1 MKKIFSIAMCMLA
14 VFACA
19 TFISCGDDDN
29 NSNDNAAVVTPEK
42 QSTTDSPVYW
52 TTDAS
57 FSASKVIVM
66 EFVSDSKV
74 IRREYKN
81 NVLKEKGEF
90 AFAINGN
97 TITITG
103 DFGNGNGQQ
112 TVSASISWTE
122 TTLVVDMGEETETYT
137 KVTSIPYSDK

>member
-1 MKKIFSIAMCMLA
+1 MKKFLSIALCMLA
-14 VFACA
+14 IFACA
-19 TFISCGDDDN
+19 TLVSCGDDDN
-29 NSNDNAAVVTPEK
+29 NSNNNSTVVTPEK

-74 IRREYKN
+74 VRREYKN

-103 DFGNGNGQQ
+103 DFGNGQQ

-122 TTLVVDMGEETETYT
+122 TTLVVDMGEETETFF
-137 KVTSIPYSDK
+137 KATSIPYSDK

>member
-1 MKKIFSIAMCMLA
+1 MKKFLSIVMCLMALCA
-14 VFACA
+14 SA
-19 TFISCGDDDN
+19 TFVSCGDDDN

-74 IRREYKN
+74 VRREYKN
-81 NVLKEKGEF
+81 NALKSKGEF

-97 TITITG
+97 TITISG
-103 DFGNGNGQQ
+103 DFGNGVQ
-112 TVSASISWTE
+112 TMSASISWTDN
-122 TTLVVDMGEETETYT
+122 TLVVTTPEETETFT
-137 KVTSIPYSDK
+137 KVTSIPYN

>member
-19 TFISCGDDDN
+19 TFVSCGDDD
-29 NSNDNAAVVTPEK
+29 NSNDNAAVVTEDK
-42 QSTTDSPVYW
+42 QSTAENPVYW

-74 IRREYKN
+74 VRREYKN
-81 NVLKEKGEF
+81 NALKSKGEF

-97 TITITG
+97 TITVSG
-103 DFGNGNGQQ
+103 DFGNGVQ
-112 TVSASISWTE
+112 TMSASISWTDN
-122 TTLVVDMGEETETYT
+122 TLVVTTPEETETFT
-137 KVTSIPYSDK
+137 KVTSIPYSEK

>member
-1 MKKIFSIAMCMLA
+1 MKKFLSLALCMLA
-14 VFACA
+14 IFACA
-19 TFISCGDDDN
+19 TFVSCGDDD

-57 FSASKVIVM
+57 FSATKVIVM

-74 IRREYKN
+74 VRREYKN
-81 NVLKEKGEF
+81 NALKSKGEF

-103 DFGNGNGQQ
+103 DFGNGVQ
-112 TVSASISWTE
+112 TMSASISWTDN
-122 TTLVVDMGEETETYT
+122 TLVVTTPEETETFT
-137 KVTSIPYSDK
+137 KVASIPYSDK

>member
-1 MKKIFSIAMCMLA
+1 MKKFLSIALCMLA
-14 VFACA
+14 FCACA
-19 TFISCGDDDN
+19 TFVSCGDDDN

-66 EFVSDSKV
+66 EFISDSKV
-74 IRREYKN
+74 VRREYKN

-103 DFGNGNGQQ
+103 DFGNGVQ
-112 TVSASISWTE
+112 TMSASISWTDN
-122 TTLVVDMGEETETYT
+122 TLVVTTPEETETFT
-137 KVTSIPYSDK
+137 KVASIPYSDK

>member
-1 MKKIFSIAMCMLA
+1 MKKFLSLALCMLA
-14 VFACA
+14 IFACA
-19 TFISCGDDDN
+19 TFVSCGDDD

-74 IRREYKN
+74 VRREYKN
-81 NVLKEKGEF
+81 NVLKSKGEF

-103 DFGNGNGQQ
+103 DFGNGVQ
-112 TVSASISWTE
+112 TMSASISWTDN
-122 TTLVVDMGEETETYT
+122 TLVVTTPEETETFT
-137 KVTSIPYSDK
+137 KVASIPYSDK

>member
-1 MKKIFSIAMCMLA
+1 MKKFLSIALCMLA
-14 VFACA
+14 FCASA
-19 TFISCGDDDN
+19 TFVSCGDDDE
-29 NSNDNAAVVTPEK
+29 SNDNAAVVTPEK

-57 FSASKVIVM
+57 YTATKVTVM

-74 IRREYKN
+74 VRREYKN
-81 NVLKEKGEF
+81 NVLKEKREF

-103 DFGNGNGQQ
+103 DFGNGQQ
-112 TVSASISWTE
+112 TMSASISWTDN
-122 TTLVVDMGEETETYT
+122 TLVVTTPEETETFF
-137 KVTSIPYSDK
+137 KATSLPYSEK

>member
-1 MKKIFSIAMCMLA
+1 MKKFLSIALCMLA
-14 VFACA
+14 FFACA
-19 TFISCGDDDN
+19 TFVSCGDDDN

-74 IRREYKN
+74 VRREYKD

-103 DFGNGNGQQ
+103 DFGNGQQ

-137 KVTSIPYSDK
+137 KVTSIPYSEK

>member
-1 MKKIFSIAMCMLA
+1 MKKFLSIALCMLA
-14 VFACA
+14 FCACA
-19 TFISCGDDDN
+19 TFVSCGDDD

-74 IRREYKN
+74 VRREYKN

-97 TITITG
+97 TMTITG
-103 DFGNGNGQQ
+103 DFGNGQQ

>member
-1 MKKIFSIAMCMLA
+1 MKKFLSLALCMLA
-14 VFACA
+14 IFACA
-19 TFISCGDDDN
+19 TFVSCGDDD

-42 QSTTDSPVYW
+42 QSTTDNPVYW

-74 IRREYKN
+74 VRREYKN
-81 NVLKEKGEF
+81 NALKSKGEF

-97 TITITG
+97 TITVSG
-103 DFGNGNGQQ
+103 DFGNGVQ
-112 TVSASISWTE
+112 TLSASISWTE
-122 TTLVVDMGEETETYT
+122 TTLVVTTPEETETFT
-137 KVTSIPYSDK
+137 KVSSIPYSDK

>member
-1 MKKIFSIAMCMLA
+1 MKKFLSLALCMLA
-14 VFACA
+14 FCACA
-19 TFISCGDDDN
+19 TFVSCGDDDN

-74 IRREYKN
+74 VRREYKN

-103 DFGNGNGQQ
+103 DFGNGVQ
-112 TVSASISWTE
+112 TMSASISWTDN
-122 TTLVVDMGEETETYT
+122 TLVVTTPEETETFT
-137 KVTSIPYSDK
+137 KVASIPYSDK